1 MKDLYLEKI
10 NAAKDEK
17 RMSLKALAE
26 KTGYTESTLCRYLN
40 GKSTPT
46 IEALR
51 NICKGLDLDF
61 DEIAAQ
67 IGTQELRAAQTLDHA
82 GTDKL
87 IEKYEHIIKM
97 HEQNYERSVGHLKQ
111 QLKDLATENGKLE
124 ERVIAAQKDAARM
137 EKYARRIFWTMLA
150 LCFAMLGVGVA
161 IYPPWAL

>member
-1 MKDLYLEKI
+1 MKDLYLDRI

-26 KTGYTESTLCRYLN
+26 KTGYTDSTLCRYLN

-46 IEALR
+46 VEALR
-51 NICKGLDLDF
+51 TICNALDLNYDA
-61 DEIAAQ
+61 IAAE
-67 IGTQELRAAQTLDHA
+67 IGTQELKAAQEFDHA

-124 ERVIAAQKDAARM
+124 ERVKTAQATAARM
-137 EKYARRIFWTMLA
+137 EKYARRIFWCMLT
-150 LCFAMLGVGVA
+150 LCFAMLA
-161 IYPPWAL
+161 IGISVYPPWA

>member
-51 NICKGLDLDF
+51 NICKGLELDF
-61 DEIAAQ
+61 DEIAAE
-67 IGTQELRAAQTLDHA
+67 IGTQELKAAQELDHA

-87 IEKYEHIIKM
+87 IEKYDHIIKM
-97 HEQNYERSVGHLKQ
+97 HEQNYDRAVGHLKQ
-111 QLKDLATENGKLE
+111 QLKDLAIENGKLE
-124 ERVIAAQKDAARM
+124 ERVKIAQATAARM
-137 EKYARRIFWTMLA
+137 EKYARRIFKFMFV
-150 LCFAMLGVGVA
+150 LCMAMLIIGICV
-161 IYPPWAL
+161 YPPWA